1 MRSIDKVLRAQAR
14 ALIAVLDHYKL
25 VRACGEERPPIW
37 RDVEAFGTGSGTAV
51 DLQCVGRNEAGTT
64 AAAFCIG
71 VKHRAP
77 NAAVHLPRHV
87 YQPVPEHRFLDP
99 SRWIALALV
108 LWTRGRLR
116 DPVFQTKCSSSWNP
130 RLTRRWTRR
139 FQHDSQWLVFIGV
152 GVPRHRRADRR
163 FLKEPCI
170 RTGWAVNRSSK
181 GADLRRTPPRGS
193 STVRQDG
200 LARVWG

>member
-77 NAAVHLPRHV
+77 NAAVHLALV
-87 YQPVPEHRFLDP
+87 TFTKPVP
-99 SRWIALALV
+99 
-108 LWTRGRLR
+108 
-116 DPVFQTKCSSSWNP
+116 
-130 RLTRRWTRR
+130 
-139 FQHDSQWLVFIGV
+139 
-152 GVPRHRRADRR
+152 
-163 FLKEPCI
+163 
-170 RTGWAVNRSSK
+170 
-181 GADLRRTPPRGS
+181 
-193 STVRQDG
+193 
-200 LARVWG
+200 